1 MGRRERRSNFSML
14 NRAIAAAK
22 HAFGLQRQGR
32 NLAVFPDD
40 VFIVSYPK
48 SGNTW
53 TRFLVANLAYPQQKV
68 NFESINRLIPDPEA
82 LPKRE
87 MIRLPRPRYIKS
99 HQYFDPRYQK
109 IVYVVRDPRDVALSQ
124 YHFHRKRR
132 LVEDGTPMEL
142 FVTQFVAGHTSPYGS
157 WGENVAGWLATRH
170 GTPGFLLLR
179 YEDLIVQPTQELARL
194 ALFLGIEADLPRLEQ
209 VVARSSAYEMRKLEL
224 QQAHLWSSTRNTR
237 QDIPFVREAKAG
249 GWKSNLPESSV
260 AEIEV
265 AWGDLMQ
272 FLGYDLATGKS
283 RHSGGLSES
292 LLVGPGQ

>member
-1 MGRRERRSNFSML
+1 MM

-22 HAFGLQRQGR
+22 RVFGLQRQGR
-32 NLAVFPDD
+32 NLVVFTDD

-53 TRFLVANLAYPQQKV
+53 TRFLVANLAYPQEKV
-68 NFESINRLIPDPEA
+68 NFASINRLIPDPEA
-82 LPKRE
+82 LPKRK

-132 LVEDGTPMEL
+132 LVEDGTPIEQ
-142 FVTQFVAGHTSPYGS
+142 FITRFVAGSTSPYAS
-157 WGENVAGWLATRH
+157 WGENVGGWLATRH
-170 GTPGFLLLR
+170 GSPGFLLLR
-179 YEDLIVQPTQELARL
+179 YEDLMAQPTQELTRL
-194 ALFLGIEADLPRLEQ
+194 ALFLGIKADLPQLEQ
-209 VVARSSAYEMRKLEL
+209 VVARSSANEMRKLEL

-237 QDIPFVREAKAG
+237 QDVPFVREAKAG

-260 AEIEV
+260 AEIEGV
-265 AWGDLMQ
+265 WGHLMQ
-272 FLGYDLATGKS
+272 FLGYDLTTGKG
-283 RHSGGLSES
+283 RHSGSLSES